1 MRDTMTITET
11 PERGRGS
18 DTTRTGIETIATGRT
33 GTERTGTGMTGT
45 RGPPG
50 TTMSATEA
58 TTGMKEEEVE
68 EVTTLAAPAGGL
80 PRLGPLPA
88 TEDRGRHPYHST
100 LALRI

>member
-1 MRDTMTITET
+1 
-11 PERGRGS
+11 
-18 DTTRTGIETIATGRT
+18 
-33 GTERTGTGMTGT
+33 
-45 RGPPG
+45 
-50 TTMSATEA
+50 MSATEA

-80 PRLGPLPA
+80 PPLGPLPA

>member
-1 MRDTMTITET
+1 M
-11 PERGRGS
+11 
-18 DTTRTGIETIATGRT
+18 
-33 GTERTGTGMTGT
+33 

-58 TTGMKEEEVE
+58 TTGMKEEEVV

-80 PRLGPLPA
+80 PPLDPRPA
-88 TEDRGRHPYHST
+88 TEDMGHHHNHST